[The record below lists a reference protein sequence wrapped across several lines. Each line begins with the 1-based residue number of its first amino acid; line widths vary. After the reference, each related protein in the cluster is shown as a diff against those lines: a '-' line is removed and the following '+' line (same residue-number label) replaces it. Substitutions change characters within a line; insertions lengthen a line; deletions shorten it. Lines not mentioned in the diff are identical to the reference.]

1 MLATITTSIEQHHLL
16 PENGTVIVA
25 VSGGADSLCLLH
37 ILNRLCGPGK
47 RYPQVLLHVA
57 HLNHQLRGAESARDA
72 AYVEQIANT
81 WGLPITIAAIDV
93 LALAR
98 SEQLSLEEAAR
109 IARYRF
115 LREVAQGQPIAVAH
129 NADDQVETL
138 LLHLLRGGGLASMV
152 GMQPRRGDI
161 IRPLLAV
168 HRSAILAYC
177 REQAIVP
184 VEDSSNADTHFL
196 RNRIRHELLPLLESM
211 NPAIRAT
218 LLRNAEV
225 VSVDMHYIEQQ
236 VDAIW
241 SDVVV
246 TGHENSFTLSVSALL
261 ALPLSLQRHLLR
273 RLTAHLCAGQ
283 SPLEP
288 RHYALIEQFLQQ
300 GNTGE
305 ERVLQL
311 PAQLRL
317 KRTLNTVCI
326 YHQVEDT
333 APSFSAPA
341 GEEMLPIPGHVA
353 LKGMLRLATADVIH
367 ADIMQKVL
375 PALAS
380 EDWPEVWRLL
390 PTNRHTVYIDGDAI
404 EVALT
409 VRSRHPGDR
418 IHPLGMAHEKK
429 VQDILVDKHIAR
441 AERGSIPLFFSAG
454 RCIWLAGVCIAD
466 SVRLTNK
473 TRRIVRLSITAS
485 AIIEQ

>member
-1 MLATITTSIEQHHLL
+1 MPA
-16 PENGTVIVA
+16 
-25 VSGGADSLCLLH
+25 
-37 ILNRLCGPGK
+37 
-47 RYPQVLLHVA
+47 
-57 HLNHQLRGAESARDA
+57 
-72 AYVEQIANT
+72 
-81 WGLPITIAAIDV
+81 TIAAVDV
-93 LALAR
+93 SALAR

-115 LREVAQGQPIAVAH
+115 LREVAQGQPVAVAH

-177 REQAIVP
+177 REQAIMP

-225 VSVDMHYIEQQ
+225 TSVDMHYIEQQ
-236 VDAIW
+236 VDAIE
-241 SDVVV
+241 SDVVRI
-246 TGHENSFTLSVSALL
+246 GHDGSFTLSVPALL

-288 RHYALIEQFLQQ
+288 RHYALIEHFLQQ
-300 GNTGE
+300 GNSGE

-311 PAQLRL
+311 PAHLRL
-317 KRTLNTVCI
+317 KRTLNTVYI
-326 YHQVEDT
+326 YHMAEDT
-333 APSFSAPA
+333 PPIFAASAD
-341 GEEMLPIPGHVA
+341 EEMLPIPGHVA
-353 LKGMLRLATADVIH
+353 LKGTAWLATADVIPV
-367 ADIMQKVL
+367 DIMQKVV
-375 PALAS
+375 PALAD

-390 PTNRHTVYIDGDAI
+390 PPNRHTVYIDGDTI
-404 EVALT
+404 DTVLT
-409 VRSRHPGDR
+409 VRTRRPGDR

-429 VQDILVDKHIAR
+429 VQDILVDRHIAH
-441 AERGSIPLFFSAG
+441 AERGSIPLFFSAD
-454 RCIWLAGVCIAD
+454 RCIWLAGICIAD
-466 SVRLTNK
+466 TVRLTNT
-473 TRRIVRLSITAS
+473 TRRIVRLSITSS

>member
-1 MLATITTSIEQHHLL
+1 MLATIATYIEQHHLL
-16 PENGTVIVA
+16 HENDTVVVA

-47 RYPQVLLHVA
+47 RYPQVQLHVA
-57 HLNHQLRGAESARDA
+57 HLNHQLRGAESERDA

-81 WGLPITIAAIDV
+81 WGLPITIAAVDV
-93 LALAR
+93 STFAR

-225 VSVDMHYIEQQ
+225 VSVDMQYIEQH

-246 TGHENSFTLSVSALL
+246 TGHEHSFTLSVPALL
-261 ALPLSLQRHLLR
+261 VLPLSLQRHLLR

-288 RHYALIEQFLQQ
+288 RHYMLIEQFLQQ
-300 GNTGE
+300 ANSGE

-326 YHQVEDT
+326 YHQAEDT
-333 APSFSAPA
+333 APIFSASA
-341 GEEMLPIPGHVA
+341 DEEMLPIPGRVA
-353 LKGMLRLATADVIH
+353 LKGIPWLATTDIIH
-367 ADIMQKVL
+367 ADMMQKVL
-375 PALAS
+375 PVLER
-380 EDWPEVWRLL
+380 EDWPEVWRFL
-390 PTNRHTVYIDGDAI
+390 PPDRHTVYIDGDTIDA
-404 EVALT
+404 VLA
-409 VRSRHPGDR
+409 VRFRRPGDR

-441 AERGSIPLFFSAG
+441 AERGTIPLFFSADC
-454 RCIWLAGVCIAD
+454 CIWLAGICIAD
-466 SVRLTNK
+466 SVRLTST
-473 TRRIVRLSITAS
+473 TRRIVRLSITPS
-485 AIIEQ
+485 AIIAQ